1 MIGVEGAKALGEMLN
16 VNTTLESLNLLS
28 EEEGETTVKN
38 EIKER
43 WIQYQGMELEM
54 KERKQ

>member
-1 MIGVEGAKALGEMLN
+1 MIGVEGAKALSEILN

-54 KERKQ
+54 KELKQ

>member
-1 MIGVEGAKALGEMLN
+1 MIGVEGAKALSEILN

-43 WIQYQGMELEM
+43 WIQY
-54 KERKQ
+54 